1 MLQGIWLDENQH
13 GFTPCMNPFRPLRS
27 RAEQASQNG
36 PKWLRNDGR
45 ALSPA
50 PSLLRRS
57 SPLLAVPG
65 PSADPR
71 PRRARANRSSCKG
84 TPASRQKCFRTTK
97 LHMHNSHMHNSLE
110 IATRCTHTFIH
121 VHSIYSSST
130 RHRRNCSGRSWCNL
144 QPFHSSAGETT
155 AQACAASLKTAL
167 LDNFFGAREAALLTI
182 GEAERSP
189 ERPRRHREQRSRSA
203 CGLAT
208 CRERPGGPGPG

>member
-1 MLQGIWLDENQH
+1 MACCTVLNYPYRVLLPDADTN
-13 GFTPCMNPFRPLRS
+13 PRPFRS
-27 RAEQASQNG
+27 RGEQASQNG

-65 PSADPR
+65 LSADPR
-71 PRRARANRSSCKG
+71 PRRARAKRSSCKG

-130 RHRRNCSGRSWCNL
+130 RHRRNCSGALGAIRSL
-144 QPFHSSAGETT
+144 FIHPLVRT
-155 AQACAASLKTAL
+155 
-167 LDNFFGAREAALLTI
+167 
-182 GEAERSP
+182 ERSP